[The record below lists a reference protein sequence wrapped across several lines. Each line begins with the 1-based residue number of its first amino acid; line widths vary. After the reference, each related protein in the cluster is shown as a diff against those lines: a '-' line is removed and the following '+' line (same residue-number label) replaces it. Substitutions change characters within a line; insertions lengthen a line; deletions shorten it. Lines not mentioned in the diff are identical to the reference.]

1 MSPNLS
7 RIRRVS
13 RLMQRVCSA
22 ILVAVPL
29 ILALVW
35 SNFESLAPLSEAF
48 DKIPVQPDNLTWITL
63 LLGFLI
69 SLAGAAIVLY
79 GVARLRRL
87 FRLYGEGQV
96 FTHETA
102 CCIRGFALA
111 IMLYAAS
118 SPVVG
123 GLLSVVLTMGNPP
136 GERALVISFSSHELA
151 LLFLGGCLLV
161 ISWVMAESSR
171 LADDNAQIV

>member
-1 MSPNLS
+1 MTPNLS

-13 RLMQRVCSA
+13 RVMQSVCSL
-22 ILVAVPL
+22 ILIAVPL
-29 ILALVW
+29 TLALVW
-35 SNFESLAPLSEAF
+35 SNFESLAPLSEVF
-48 DKIPVQPDNLTWITL
+48 GKMPIQPDSLTRLNL

-87 FRLYGEGQV
+87 FMLYGQGQV
-96 FTHETA
+96 FTAETA
-102 CCIRGFALA
+102 RCIRGFALA
-111 IMLYAAS
+111 IMLHAAV
-118 SPVVG
+118 SPIIG
-123 GLLSVVLTMGNPP
+123 GLLSIVLTMNNPP
-136 GERALVISFSSHELA
+136 GERALTISLSSHELA

-161 ISWVMAESSR
+161 ISWVMVESSR